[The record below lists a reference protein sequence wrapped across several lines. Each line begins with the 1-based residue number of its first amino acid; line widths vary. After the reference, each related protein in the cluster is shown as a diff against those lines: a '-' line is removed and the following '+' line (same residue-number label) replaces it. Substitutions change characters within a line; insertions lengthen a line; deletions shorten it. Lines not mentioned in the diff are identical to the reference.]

1 MADKQVKNQPA
12 RGPGR
17 PFERGASGNPSG
29 KPKGTRSRATMLG
42 EAIMQA
48 DADAIIQAVVD
59 AAKAGDPTAMRLCVE
74 RLIPARKGRP
84 IVFAL
89 PKVAKPEDIVAALG
103 TLTAKVASGELTPD
117 EAASVAAIIELKRRA
132 IETVELDA
140 RLRALEEKTP

>member
-1 MADKQVKNQPA
+1 MTVKTAGKQ
-12 RGPGR
+12 RGK
-17 PFERGASGNPSG
+17 PFKGGQSGNPAG
-29 KPKGTRSRATMLG
+29 RPKGARTRATAFG
-42 EAIMQA
+42 EAILQK
-48 DADAIIQAVVD
+48 DADDIVRAVVD
-59 AAKAGDPTAMRLCVE
+59 AAKAGDPTAMRLCIE